1 MPLYQCQRLK
11 AMKNKSVLILIFL
24 YIFSNDSN
32 GQSKIIEKSLIYY
45 LEKNKIYFQHDTL
58 LIQHDTKLLLG
69 YIPKKVNNML
79 LFSFDKMSPTYFKN
93 ATFVLGVGTVKKDD
107 WAKVTL
113 TERDVEYNIESKSWV
128 ISYHGEWIFYFK
140 KKGNKYT
147 YRKYTHSSI

>member
-69 YIPKKVNNML
+69 YIPKKV
-79 LFSFDKMSPTYFKN
+79 KIGR
-93 ATFVLGVGTVKKDD
+93 AHV
-107 WAKVTL
+107 
-113 TERDVEYNIESKSWV
+113 
-128 ISYHGEWIFYFK
+128 
-140 KKGNKYT
+140 
-147 YRKYTHSSI
+147 